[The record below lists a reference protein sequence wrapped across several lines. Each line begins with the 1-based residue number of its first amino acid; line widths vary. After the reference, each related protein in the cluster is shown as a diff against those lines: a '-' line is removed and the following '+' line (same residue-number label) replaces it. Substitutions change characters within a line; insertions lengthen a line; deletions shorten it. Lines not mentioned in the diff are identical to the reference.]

1 MVIIP
6 TIGAKG
12 LYELAHPFDAKI
24 DPNAEYSTQSL
35 RYLTEYIARNEDPY
49 ADIYE
54 PLSIPRE
61 TYLEDLREGNP
72 IIGLQSAK
80 GVWVYVPAR
89 YILSWPSVNGVR
101 YIKAMITADI
111 GPFPADRDF
120 TPLLED
126 VQLYIKNKIGITPK
140 VDLVA
145 VSKPVLISFEQH
157 ERVLAARAN
166 IITDDTTSYTKA
178 KVLEEQNTSLRQK
191 ITALEQYILEHI
203 TTPW

>member
-12 LYELAHPFDAKI
+12 LYELTHPFDAKI
-24 DPNAEYSTQSL
+24 DPNAEYSTQSI

-49 ADIYE
+49 TDIYE

-203 TTPW
+203 TTP

>member
-12 LYELAHPFDAKI
+12 LYELAHPFDTQI
-24 DPNAEYSTQSL
+24 DPNAEYSAQSI
-35 RYLTEYIARNEDPY
+35 RYLTEYIAKNEDPFTE
-49 ADIYE
+49 IYE

-61 TYLEDLREGNP
+61 TYLEDLRDGNP
-72 IIGLQSAK
+72 IVGLQSAK

-120 TPLLED
+120 TPLLAD

-157 ERVLAARAN
+157 ERVMSARTN
-166 IITDDTTSYTKA
+166 IVTDDTTSYTKA
-178 KVLEEQNTSLRQK
+178 KVLEEQNQSLRQK

-203 TTPW
+203 TP

>member
-24 DPNAEYSTQSL
+24 DPNAEYSTQSI

-80 GVWVYVPAR
+80 GVWIYVPAR

-203 TTPW
+203 TTP

>member
-12 LYELAHPFDAKI
+12 LYELSHPFDTKI
-24 DPNAEYSTQSL
+24 DPNAEYSTQSI

-49 ADIYE
+49 TDIYE

-72 IIGLQSAK
+72 IVGLQSAK

-203 TTPW
+203 TTP

>member
-24 DPNAEYSTQSL
+24 DPNAEYSTQSI

-61 TYLEDLREGNP
+61 TYLEDLGEGNP

-80 GVWVYVPAR
+80 GVWIYVPAR

-101 YIKAMITADI
+101 YIKAMITVDI

-203 TTPW
+203 TTP